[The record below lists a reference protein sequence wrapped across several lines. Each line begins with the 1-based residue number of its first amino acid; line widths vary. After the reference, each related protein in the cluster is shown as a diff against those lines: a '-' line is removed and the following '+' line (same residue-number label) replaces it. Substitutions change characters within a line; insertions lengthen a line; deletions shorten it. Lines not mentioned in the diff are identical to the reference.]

1 MYKVKMLLEKHVG
14 QDTLFKKKVVHQPR
28 LIHLTFLI
36 CLGKQTSS
44 NAPYKGVNNF
54 IQN

>member
-1 MYKVKMLLEKHVG
+1 MQRVKMLLQKDVG
-14 QDTLFKKKVVHQPR
+14 HNALFKKKDVHQPR

-36 CLGKQTSS
+36 YLGNQTCI
-44 NAPYKGVNNF
+44 NAPYKGVNF